1 MSGTVGIIGVGHLA
15 GYLVEGLAASADAPA
30 MLLSPRNRTM
40 AKDLAHRFGCRV
52 AADNAAVVAASDIVI
67 LATRPADSVTA
78 IGGLPWRPGQPL
90 VSVAAGVPAGRLS
103 AAAPGATVVRALP
116 VASSAAGA
124 SPTPLWPDHAA
135 VRSLLGRLGSV
146 VPLPD
151 ESTFDAAT
159 TLGAFYAW
167 LHALMAEVEAWC
179 LARGV
184 PPEQTRTLVAGC
196 LTGAAAMASR
206 DPAVPLP
213 AMLTTLATPGGISA
227 AGLSVLETGT
237 GLSDW
242 RTALDAAA
250 LRLRKVRD
258 D

>member
-1 MSGTVGIIGVGHLA
+1 MTGMVGIIGVGHLA
-15 GYLVEGLAASADAPA
+15 GYLVEGIATSTDPPA
-30 MLLSPRNRTM
+30 LLLSPRNR
-40 AKDLAHRFGCRV
+40 ARAEALARRFGCRV

-67 LATRPADSVTA
+67 LATRPADCVSAVA
-78 IGGLPWRPGQPL
+78 GLPWQPGQPL
-90 VSVAAGVPAGRLS
+90 VSVAAGVPARRLA

-116 VASSAAGA
+116 VASCAAGA
-124 SPTPLWPDHAA
+124 SPTPLWPDHTA
-135 VRSLLGRLGSV
+135 VRSLLGRLGPV

-151 ESTFDAAT
+151 EATFDAAT

-179 LARGV
+179 VAQAV
-184 PPEQTRTLVAGC
+184 PPEQSRRLVAGC
-196 LTGAAAMASR
+196 LTGAATMAGR
-206 DPAVPLP
+206 DPAVPLSD
-213 AMLTTLATPGGISA
+213 MLATLATPGGISA
-227 AGLSVLETGT
+227 AGLTVLENGT

-250 LRLRKVRD
+250 RRLGEVGD